1 MELRRT
7 FPHRRAVV
15 FEGFASPQQLAR
27 WWGPAGFTVP
37 SLDFDPRVGERYRI
51 EMQPPEGDAFHVTGE
66 FREVD
71 PPARLSFTF
80 AWEPPDPD
88 DVENLVELCLS
99 ELDGSTE
106 VLLAQDPFKTEDRRE
121 LHRNGWTESL
131 DRLRRL
137 LGSESTPSTTR

>member
-7 FPHRRAVV
+7 FQAPRTVV
-15 FEGFASPQQLAR
+15 YDAFGSAEQLAR

-37 SLDFDPRVGERYRI
+37 SLDFDPRVGARYRI

-88 DVENLVELCLS
+88 DVENLVELSFS
-99 ELDGSTE
+99 EMDGSTE
-106 VLLAQDPFKTEDRRE
+106 VVLVQDPFKTEDRRE
-121 LHRNGWTESL
+121 LHRNGWTESF

-137 LGSESTPSTTR
+137 LGSRSTPSTTP